1 MFARR
6 AESFL
11 PPAPPANQNAAPSRV
26 APLPLERVQNPRLR
40 AALQAWGELTEN
52 SGCYDRG
59 RRGFGPLL
67 AKPELMNDRSS
78 VIVCEGEDPLD
89 YLFAYYGGGFG
100 LYKDKN
106 FVAQRLRDIP
116 DRDAAEAVIAAYR
129 GVIESRR
136 PAAHRV
142 QASFGGVALTYE
154 RLILPTIGED
164 GQVDRLITL
173 SVELERQAEPGLEP
187 SPPPPLP
194 S

>member
-11 PPAPPANQNAAPSRV
+11 PPVPPANQNAAPSSV
-26 APLPLERVQNPRLR
+26 APLSLERVETPRLR
-40 AALQAWGELTEN
+40 AALAAWEELTDS

-78 VIVCEGEDPLD
+78 VIVVEGDDPLD

-116 DRDAAEAVIAAYR
+116 DRDALEAVIAAYR

-142 QASFGGVALTYE
+142 QASFGGVAVTYE
-154 RLILPTIGED
+154 RLILPTVGED
-164 GQVDRLITL
+164 GEVDRLITL
-173 SVELERQAEPGLEP
+173 SVELERQVEPGLEP
-187 SPPPPLP
+187 RRPQLQA
-194 S
+194 

>member
-1 MFARR
+1 MYERR
-6 AESFL
+6 AETFA
-11 PPAPPANQNAAPSRV
+11 PPAPPANQNAAPTRV
-26 APLPLERVQNPRLR
+26 SPLPLDRLQHPRLR
-40 AALQAWGELTEN
+40 AALQAWDELTER

-78 VIVCEGEDPLD
+78 VIVCEGDDPLD

-100 LYKDKN
+100 LYRDKN

-116 DRDAAEAVIAAYR
+116 DQDALEAVVAAYR
-129 GVIESRR
+129 GVIESRQ

-142 QASFGGVALTYE
+142 QASFGGVAVTYD
-154 RLILPTIGED
+154 RLILPTVGED

-173 SVELERQAEPGLEP
+173 SVELERQVESAPEQL
-187 SPPPPLP
+187 PPLRA
-194 S
+194 